1 MNAKMIIGGAVLAAS
16 TLAGTAVAG
25 PFSANIGVTSNY
37 LFRGVTQTADAA
49 AVQGGVDY
57 ENENGFY
64 AGTWISNLASGSAAY
79 YGSQGNFEQDWYLGY
94 GFQAG
99 PVGLDVGYILYTYPV
114 SSIEADYGEIYLNAS
129 WEWLSGGIAYTT
141 NKEASGADT
150 GDIYLYVSG
159 DFEAKS
165 GLGYGF
171 TVGRYDF
178 KGGSAGDYNHVRL
191 YMSKSDFTLA
201 FEKNDTDTA
210 VWGTGSDD
218 YRFTV
223 SWAKS
228 FDL

>member
-25 PFSANIGVTSNY
+25 PFSANIGVTSDY
-37 LFRGVTQTADAA
+37 LWRGVTQTGDQAA
-49 AVQGGVDY
+49 IQGGVDY

-64 AGTWISNLASGSAAY
+64 AGTWISNVTWTTTPGY
-79 YGSQGNFEQDWYLGY
+79 EQDWYLGY
-94 GFQAG
+94 GFEAG
-99 PVGLDVGYILYTYPV
+99 PVGLDVGYIFYNYPV
-114 SSIEADYGEIYLNAS
+114 GTAKEDFGEVYVNAS
-129 WEWLSGGIAYTT
+129 WQWLSGGIAYNT
-141 NKEASGADT
+141 NKEDSSADT
-150 GDIYLYVSG
+150 GDLYLYVSG
-159 DFEAKS
+159 DFEAQN
-165 GLGYGF
+165 GIGYGF

-178 KGGSAGDYNHVRL
+178 KGGSDYDYNHVRL

-210 VWGTGSDD
+210 FWGAGSDD
-218 YRFTV
+218 HRFTV